1 MEGNLLIKILS
12 SREAEIYKRLRQ
24 YAAFKLQEAYELSDY
39 TKKLKSCNCN
49 RQIDINIRQARYAL
63 GITDE
68 RPHYPYWLK
77 EEK

>member
-1 MEGNLLIKILS
+1 MIKILL

-39 TKKLKSCNCN
+39 AKKVKSCNCDK
-49 RQIDINIRQARYAL
+49 QIDINIRQARYAL

-68 RPHYPYWLK
+68 RPRYPYWFK

>member
-1 MEGNLLIKILS
+1 MIKILS

-49 RQIDINIRQARYAL
+49 KQIDINIRQARYAL

-68 RPHYPYWLK
+68 CPSYPYWLK
-77 EEK
+77 EKK

>member
-39 TKKLKSCNCN
+39 AKKLKSCNCN

-68 RPHYPYWLK
+68 CPRYPYWLK
-77 EEK
+77 EKK

>member
-1 MEGNLLIKILS
+1 MIKILS

-24 YAAFKLQEAYELSDY
+24 YAAFKLQEAYELEAY
-39 TKKLKSCNCN
+39 TKTLKSCNCG
-49 RQIDINIRQARYAL
+49 RQIDINIRQACYAL

-68 RPHYPYWLK
+68 RPRYPYWLK

>member
-49 RQIDINIRQARYAL
+49 KQIDINIRQARYAL
-63 GITDE
+63 GMTDE
-68 RPHYPYWLK
+68 CPRYPYWLK
-77 EEK
+77 DEK

>member
-39 TKKLKSCNCN
+39 AKKIKSCNCN
-49 RQIDINIRQARYAL
+49 KQIDINIRQARYAL

-68 RPHYPYWLK
+68 CPRYPYWLK

>member
-1 MEGNLLIKILS
+1 MIKILS
-12 SREAEIYKRLRQ
+12 SREAEIYKRLQQ

-39 TKKLKSCNCN
+39 AKKVKSCNCDK
-49 RQIDINIRQARYAL
+49 QIDINIRQARYAL

-68 RPHYPYWLK
+68 RPRYPYWFK

>member
-1 MEGNLLIKILS
+1 MIQILS

-24 YAAFKLQEAYELSDY
+24 YAAFKLQEAYELNAY
-39 TKKLKSCNCN
+39 TKKLKSCNCE

-68 RPHYPYWLK
+68 CPKYPYWLK